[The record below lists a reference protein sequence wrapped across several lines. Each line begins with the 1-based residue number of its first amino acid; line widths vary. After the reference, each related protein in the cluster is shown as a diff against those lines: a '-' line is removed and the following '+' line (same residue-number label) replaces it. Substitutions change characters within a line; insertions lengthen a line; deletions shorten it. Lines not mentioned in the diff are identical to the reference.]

1 MRKTMTLAAVLAGL
15 GGLLAMSQASRNAAP
30 TLVPVAR
37 AVDGGLEAGLGADL
51 GVGLG
56 AGLGAY
62 PHLAALHARAEGE
75 PLSYE
80 PARREREGDDDDQ
93 DESRR

>member
-37 AVDGGLEAGLGADL
+37 AVDGGLGAD
-51 GVGLG
+51 LG

-62 PHLAALHARAEGE
+62 PHLAALHARADGE

>member
-15 GGLLAMSQASRNAAP
+15 GGILAMSQASRETAP

-37 AVDGGLEAGLGADL
+37 AVDGGLEAGLGA
-51 GVGLG
+51 
-56 AGLGAY
+56 GLGAY
-62 PHLAALHARAEGE
+62 PHLAALHARAESP

-93 DESRR
+93 DEPRR

>member
-37 AVDGGLEAGLGADL
+37 AVDGGLEAGLGA
-51 GVGLG
+51 
-56 AGLGAY
+56 GLGAY

>member
-37 AVDGGLEAGLGADL
+37 AVDGGLEAGLGA
-51 GVGLG
+51 
-56 AGLGAY
+56 GLGAY
-62 PHLAALHARAEGE
+62 PHLAALHARADGE

>member
-37 AVDGGLEAGLGADL
+37 AVDG
-51 GVGLG
+51 GLG

>member
-51 GVGLG
+51 G

>member
-37 AVDGGLEAGLGADL
+37 AVDGGLGADL

>member
-15 GGLLAMSQASRNAAP
+15 GGILAMSQASRETAP

-37 AVDGGLEAGLGADL
+37 AVDGGLEADLGA
-51 GVGLG
+51 GLG

-62 PHLAALHARAEGE
+62 PHLAALHARAESP

-93 DESRR
+93 DEPRR

>member
-15 GGLLAMSQASRNAAP
+15 GGILAMSQASRETAP

-37 AVDGGLEAGLGADL
+37 AVDGGPEAD
-51 GVGLG
+51 LG

-62 PHLAALHARAEGE
+62 PHLAALRARAESP

-93 DESRR
+93 DEPRR

>member
-15 GGLLAMSQASRNAAP
+15 GGLLAMSQAGRETAP

-37 AVDGGLEAGLGADL
+37 AVDGGLGASLGAGLEAGLE
-51 GVGLG
+51 

-62 PHLAALHARAEGE
+62 PHLAALHERAESRS
-75 PLSYE
+75 LSYE

-93 DESRR
+93 DEPRR

>member
-15 GGLLAMSQASRNAAP
+15 GGILAMSQASRETAP

-37 AVDGGLEAGLGADL
+37 AVNGGLEAD
-51 GVGLG
+51 LG
-56 AGLGAY
+56 AGLEAY
-62 PHLAALHARAEGE
+62 PHLAALHARAESP

-93 DESRR
+93 DEPRR